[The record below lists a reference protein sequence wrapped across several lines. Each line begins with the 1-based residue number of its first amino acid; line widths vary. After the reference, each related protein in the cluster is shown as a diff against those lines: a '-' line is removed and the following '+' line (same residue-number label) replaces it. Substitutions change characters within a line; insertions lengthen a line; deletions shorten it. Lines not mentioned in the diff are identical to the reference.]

1 MELKEQFYSDEIQNS
16 MLKYFV
22 HPDQNLFALHI
33 PYIATDPVQFELE
46 NS

>member
-1 MELKEQFYSDEIQNS
+1 MELKKQFYSDEIQNS

-22 HPDQNLFALHI
+22 HTDQNLFTFHT
-33 PYIATDPVQFELE
+33 PYIPTDPVQFESE